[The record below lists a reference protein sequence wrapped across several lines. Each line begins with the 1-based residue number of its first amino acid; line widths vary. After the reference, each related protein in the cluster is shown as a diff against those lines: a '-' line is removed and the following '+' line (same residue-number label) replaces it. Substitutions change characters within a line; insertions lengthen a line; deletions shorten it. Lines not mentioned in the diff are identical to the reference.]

1 MKGVN
6 GKIKRKEPKVQSSGK
21 MKLSTQHNTEEE
33 EPMTQLNIALN
44 QEEIQ
49 ALLLPAW
56 GAFNSLINF
65 NTLEISALT
74 RYILWL
80 RHHSP

>member
-1 MKGVN
+1 
-6 GKIKRKEPKVQSSGK
+6 
-21 MKLSTQHNTEEE
+21 
-33 EPMTQLNIALN
+33 MTQLNIALN

-80 RHHSP
+80 LHHSP

>member
-1 MKGVN
+1 MA
-6 GKIKRKEPKVQSSGK
+6 
-21 MKLSTQHNTEEE
+21 
-33 EPMTQLNIALN
+33 QLNIALN